1 MKEEKEKEKEVEN
14 QGMEIKEEQVEVK
27 QVEVKEEENI
37 ESLKNSIEELKREKE
52 ELYKRYLRAIADID
66 NLRKRTEKEK
76 REFYQVV
83 LSEVLLSMLPII
95 DDFERALANQT
106 EQNEAFRKGIE
117 LIYKN
122 FKETLSKFGLKP
134 IEAVGAEFNPFY
146 HEAIFKV
153 DSEEVDRPIVIE
165 EFQKGYLLNDKLLR
179 PSLVRVAVPVEK
191 PQGDFKEEGNGENS
205 RD

>member
-1 MKEEKEKEKEVEN
+1 MDEEREDKKEEVENEGLEIKEKEA
-14 QGMEIKEEQVEVK
+14 
-27 QVEVKEEENI
+27 EVKEEDI
-37 ESLKNSIEELKREKE
+37 ESLKNNIEELKKEKE

-83 LSEVLLSMLPII
+83 LGEILLAMLPII

-122 FKETLSKFGLKP
+122 FKETLFKFGLKP

-191 PQGDFKEEGNGENS
+191 QQQEENKEI
-205 RD
+205 

>member
-1 MKEEKEKEKEVEN
+1 MDEDRKEKIEEKGKEES
-14 QGMEIKEEQVEVK
+14 EIK
-27 QVEVKEEENI
+27 VKEEEAERESL
-37 ESLKNSIEELKREKE
+37 ESLKNDLEELRKEKE
-52 ELYKRYLRAIADID
+52 ELYKRYLRVMADMD

-76 REFYQVV
+76 KEFYNVV
-83 LSEVLLSMLPII
+83 VSEVLLALLPVI
-95 DDFERALANQT
+95 DDFERALSNQT
-106 EQNEAFRKGIE
+106 EQNEAFRKGVE

-122 FKETLSKFGLKP
+122 FKETLYRFGLKP
-134 IEAVGAEFNPFY
+134 IEALGTEFNPFY

-179 PSLVRVAVPVEK
+179 PSLVRVAVPAEK
-191 PQGDFKEEGNGENS
+191 PQEENRNGKNS

>member
-1 MKEEKEKEKEVEN
+1 MDEEREKKAEEMKEA
-14 QGMEIKEEQVEVK
+14 QGEMKLEEEQE
-27 QVEVKEEENI
+27 KEEESI
-37 ESLKNSIEELKREKE
+37 ESLKNNLEKLKIEKE
-52 ELYKRYLRAIADID
+52 ELYKKFLRAMADID

-76 REFYQVV
+76 REFYNVI
-83 LSEVLLSMLPII
+83 LSEILLSMLPIM
-95 DDFERALANQT
+95 DDFERALSNQS

-122 FKETLSKFGLKP
+122 FKDTLSKFGLKP
-134 IEAVGAEFNPFY
+134 IEAVGTEFNPFY
-146 HEAIFKV
+146 HEAIFKI

-191 PQGDFKEEGNGENS
+191 ERKENREEEDGKDSGD
-205 RD
+205 

>member
-1 MKEEKEKEKEVEN
+1 MDEEREKKAE
-14 QGMEIKEEQVEVK
+14 EIKEAQGEVK
-27 QVEVKEEENI
+27 LEEEQEKEEESI
-37 ESLKNSIEELKREKE
+37 ESLKNNLEKLKIEKD
-52 ELYKRYLRAIADID
+52 ELYKKFLRAMADID

-76 REFYQVV
+76 REFYNVI
-83 LSEVLLSMLPII
+83 LSEILLSMLPIM
-95 DDFERALANQT
+95 DDFERALSNQT

-122 FKETLSKFGLKP
+122 FKDTLSKFGLKP
-134 IEAVGAEFNPFY
+134 IEAVGTEFNPFY
-146 HEAIFKV
+146 HEAIFKI

-191 PQGDFKEEGNGENS
+191 EQKENKEGEDGKDSGD
-205 RD
+205 

>member
-1 MKEEKEKEKEVEN
+1 MDEEREDKSEEIKNEQIETKEKKELF
-14 QGMEIKEEQVEVK
+14 
-27 QVEVKEEENI
+27 EEESI
-37 ESLKNSIEELKREKE
+37 ELLKNSIEELKKEKDE
-52 ELYKRYLRAIADID
+52 IYKRYLRAIADID

-76 REFYQVV
+76 REFYNVV
-83 LSEVLLSMLPII
+83 LSEVILALLPII
-95 DDFERALANQT
+95 DDFERAISNPT

-122 FKETLSKFGLKP
+122 FKEILFRFGLKP

-165 EFQKGYLLNDKLLR
+165 EFQKGYLLNEKLLR

-191 PQGDFKEEGNGENS
+191 SQNLSRERGNGKDS
-205 RD
+205 GD